1 MYYSKTAALDRHVC
15 ELHRIITKVE
25 PKAPQKNTSTENKCK
40 MSKRE
45 LNNRIER
52 LVLLA
57 YTLRRKTTN
66 EPFVPATEQEW
77 AHLYMNGM
85 CVKKYYTCQGRQ
97 VYVPKKIED
106 STGRGCSDK
115 SNKYNTYLM
124 DCGGAGSGGGG
135 RSGGGG
141 GGGGITGLG
150 NDTSGLSEV
159 ARLLRNLNDDIIK
172 TINSAELKKL
182 FHEAIENDEKTYND
196 ITNNEKFI
204 KDGNV
209 ILTYD
214 NLLYIIIIISY
225 SKNLKNDEINNIK
238 KIKKKKEL
246 SELSEEEKQKISEIE
261 KEIEKYNKLIQKATE
276 YFEKLKTVN
285 ITTNV
290 INENNK
296 NEHEMV
302 DNVLKIKTFK
312 EIEENEKSKGNEIS
326 YPNRDSVKLLEK
338 IQPNNNEFPLKN
350 IYATI
355 TQDFFKN
362 LDPQPPI
369 EI

>member
-97 VYVPKKIED
+97 VYVPKKITD

-124 DCGGAGSGGGG
+124 DCGGKGGGGKSYGGSGG
-135 RSGGGG
+135 S

-150 NDTSGLSEV
+150 NDTSGLSEF

-172 TINSAELKKL
+172 TISSAELQKL
-182 FHEAIENDEKTYND
+182 YNEAFENDFKTFEKID
-196 ITNNEKFI
+196 NNEKFI

-209 ILTYD
+209 FLTYD
-214 NLLYIIIIISY
+214 NLLYIIIIIGY
-225 SKNLKNDEINNIK
+225 SKHLKNDEINNIK
-238 KIKKKKEL
+238 KIKKKKNCQNC
-246 SELSEEEKQKISEIE
+246 QK
-261 KEIEKYNKLIQKATE
+261 KKNKKFQ
-276 YFEKLKTVN
+276 KLK
-285 ITTNV
+285 
-290 INENNK
+290 K
-296 NEHEMV
+296 
-302 DNVLKIKTFK
+302 K
-312 EIEENEKSKGNEIS
+312 
-326 YPNRDSVKLLEK
+326 
-338 IQPNNNEFPLKN
+338 
-350 IYATI
+350 
-355 TQDFFKN
+355 
-362 LDPQPPI
+362 
-369 EI
+369 